1 MSVALQSAFYEE
13 PNIHD
18 TESPETQRKSSWLA
32 FIKFKQFKVSNLNFQ
47 IVSLPFTTTAS
58 DKINFS

>member
-32 FIKFKQFKVSNLNFQ
+32 FIKF
-47 IVSLPFTTTAS
+47 
-58 DKINFS
+58 